1 MQGLGI
7 ASLSV
12 IFLVACASIP
22 EQVSNAP
29 ENSPTV
35 AAVRTNG
42 ERFKGARVRWG
53 GTIAN
58 VENRKSQTVIE
69 IVSRHFQ
76 DHARPLETDQSQGR
90 FLARFEGFLDP
101 AIYSKGRDVTVVG
114 TLNGQQTRT
123 IDGYQYRYPMVDVES
138 YDLWRPLPENRFAPD
153 FYSYPPV
160 GAPDSSSGRASQA
173 FCALQGALPS

>member
-1 MQGLGI
+1 L
-7 ASLSV
+7 A
-12 IFLVACASIP
+12 ACASLP
-22 EQVSNAP
+22 EQVSKAP

-35 AAVRTNG
+35 AAVCTNG
-42 ERFKGARVRWG
+42 KRFKGARVRWG

-69 IVSRHFQ
+69 IVSRNVQ
-76 DHARPLETDQSQGR
+76 DHAGPLETDHSQGR

-101 AIYSKGRDVTVVG
+101 AIYAKGRDITVVG

-123 IDGYQYRYPMVDVES
+123 IDAYQYRYPIVDVES
-138 YDLWRPLPENRFAPD
+138 YELWRPLPENRFAPD
-153 FYSYPPV
+153 FYAYPPT